1 MSFVDHLD
9 GETLPCTLSVLYCTL
24 CTALIM
30 EMSMALLFTG
40 VKPLMLSI
48 ISKEFHTIQF
58 IF

>member
-40 VKPLMLSI
+40 VNG
-48 ISKEFHTIQF
+48 H
-58 IF
+58 